1 METADTTLE
10 RRIQELEIRVQCQA
24 REIRA
29 LEKIEG
35 LLDHRRELEVENRN
49 LQEKVEELRTFW
61 TMSKTLSTTLNME
74 ELLRL
79 TLHLVGRSLQVD
91 AYSLLLLDETT
102 NRLTLKGGF
111 GLLSERVQD
120 LSLGLGEGISGL
132 VAKTGQPILV
142 PDLSADD
149 RFVEQICFPKQ
160 GAFLC
165 VPLQLAK
172 GRVIGVLNA
181 HKPEPQAFTQADLQ
195 QFKAVANQVALALE
209 NARLYQRTKELVS
222 RDVLTGLFNRRYFF
236 EHLETEI
243 QRSRRYSRTF
253 TILML
258 DLDHFKHYNDTH
270 GHLRGDEVLRGTG
283 TLLLGNTRRA
293 DVVARFGGEEFV
305 VLLPEIAKQ
314 AGALVAE
321 KIRSAFAQFPFYG
334 RERQPGGRLTVT
346 IGLATYL
353 VDSDNGVELVDA
365 ADRALYVGKQQGGN
379 CVVVTPDQVAGPPS
393 APRPQPPA
401 PPSQAAWS

>member
-1 METADTTLE
+1 METIDTTLE
-10 RRIQELEIRVQCQA
+10 RRIQELEYRVQSQA

-35 LLDHRRELEVENRN
+35 LLDHGRELEAENRN
-49 LQEKVEELRTFW
+49 LREKVEELRTFW
-61 TMSKTLSTTLNME
+61 TLSKTLSTTLNME

-79 TLHLVGRSLQVD
+79 TLHLIGRSLQVD
-91 AYSLLLLDETT
+91 AYSLLLMDEAS
-102 NRLTLKGGF
+102 NRLTVKGGF
-111 GLLSERVQD
+111 GLLSERSQD
-120 LSLGLGEGISGL
+120 LSLSLGEGISGW
-132 VAKTGQPILV
+132 VAKTGQPMLV
-142 PDLSADD
+142 PDVSAES
-149 RFVEQICFPKQ
+149 RFAEQLCFPSQ

-165 VPLQLAK
+165 VPLQLDK

-181 HKPEPQAFTQADLQ
+181 HKPEPQTFTRADLE
-195 QFKAVANQVALALE
+195 QFQAVANQVALALE

-243 QRSRRYSRTF
+243 QRARRYSRTF

-258 DLDHFKHYNDTH
+258 DLDHFKQYNDTH
-270 GHLRGDEVLRGTG
+270 GHLRGDEVLRGVG
-283 TLLLGNTRRA
+283 GLLLGNTRRA

-305 VLLPEIAKQ
+305 VLLPEISKQ

-321 KIRSAFAQFPFYG
+321 KIRSALAQYPFYG
-334 RERQPGGRLTVT
+334 KEQQPGGRLTVT
-346 IGLATYL
+346 IGLAAYPT
-353 VDSDNGVELVDA
+353 DSDNGVELVDI

-379 CVVVTPDQVAGPPS
+379 AVIVTPDRALPPPPAS
-393 APRPQPPA
+393 RPQPPS
-401 PPSQAAWS
+401 PPSQAVWS

>member
-1 METADTTLE
+1 METIDTTLE
-10 RRIQELEIRVQCQA
+10 RRIQELEIRVQSQA

-35 LLDHRRELEVENRN
+35 LLDHSRELEAENRN

-79 TLHLVGRSLQVD
+79 TLHLIGRSLQVD
-91 AYSLLLLDETT
+91 AYSLLLLDEAS
-102 NRLTLKGGF
+102 NRLTVKGGF
-111 GLLSERVQD
+111 GLLSERAQD
-120 LSLGLGEGISGL
+120 LSISLGEGISGW
-132 VAKTGQPILV
+132 VAKTGQPMLV
-142 PDLSADD
+142 PDVSTDA
-149 RFVEQICFPKQ
+149 RFAEQICFPKQ

-165 VPLQLAK
+165 VPLQLDK

-181 HKPEPQAFTQADLQ
+181 HKPEPQTFTRADLE
-195 QFKAVANQVALALE
+195 QFQAVANQVALALE

-270 GHLRGDEVLRGTG
+270 GHLRGDEVLRGVG
-283 TLLLGNTRRA
+283 GLLLSNTRRA

-305 VLLPEIAKQ
+305 ILLPEIAKQ

-321 KIRSAFAQFPFYG
+321 KIRSAFAQYAFYG
-334 RERQPGGRLTVT
+334 REQQPGGRLTVT
-346 IGLATYL
+346 IGLAAYPA
-353 VDSDNGVELVDA
+353 DSDNGVELVDI

-379 CVVVTPDQVAGPPS
+379 CVIVTPDLVAGPPQAS
-393 APRPQPPA
+393 RPQPPA